1 MISLGIKVGT
11 FLFIYLFLNWY
22 TIVLGFP
29 GGSVVKDQPKQEM
42 RMQSLGQADLLEKE
56 IPWIEEPGRIQS
68 MGS

>member
-1 MISLGIKVGT
+1 MKHTV
-11 FLFIYLFLNWY
+11 YY